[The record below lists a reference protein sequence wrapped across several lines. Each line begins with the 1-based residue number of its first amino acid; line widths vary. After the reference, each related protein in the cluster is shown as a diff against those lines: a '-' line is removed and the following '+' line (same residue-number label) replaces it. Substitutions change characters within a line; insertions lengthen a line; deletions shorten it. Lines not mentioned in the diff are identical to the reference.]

1 MAKQQVT
8 DCLPFNV
15 RITLVKGSVTNL
27 FQETLHTHKL
37 EKEQDQA
44 TKTINGYLAG
54 AEENVE
60 QHITLTM
67 NKNLFKNW
75 PLMSSIVLFCI
86 AGFDDMTYMEV

>member
-1 MAKQQVT
+1 LIKS
-8 DCLPFNV
+8 
-15 RITLVKGSVTNL
+15 SVTNL

-37 EKEQDQA
+37 EKEEDQA
-44 TKTINGYLAG
+44 TKTINGHFVG

-60 QHITLTM
+60 QPITLTT